1 MEQDQDQQ
9 QAEQPVQPEQPAAM
23 PVHEFDRDTG
33 EHIGQG
39 FAYRD
44 QMEPGRWIMPPNA
57 TQDEPPKPAEGE
69 GVKRQGGA
77 WAIFKRPAPAVP
89 APEPAID
96 PKVKRRAEI
105 NMRLDMIDRKSTRSV
120 RESLIAQA
128 AGKPVPAF
136 AVKKLGDLE
145 AEAALLRAE
154 LVGLA

>member
-1 MEQDQDQQ
+1 MEQDQEQQ

-33 EHIGQG
+33 EHIGKG
-39 FAYRD
+39 YAYRD
-44 QMEPGRWIMPPNA
+44 PMEPGRWIMPPNA

-77 WAIFKRPAPAVP
+77 WAIFKRPAPAVVQTV
-89 APEPAID
+89 D
-96 PKVKRRAEI
+96 PKVKRRAQI
-105 NMRLDMIDRKSTRSV
+105 NGQLDEIDRKSTRSV